1 MNQQLLIGYEPTLI
15 HFGSDILKIVA
26 VLVLC
31 DTTFTIVVFLIE
43 GQLWPPITL
52 PKTHSTPLWHTR
64 YHLKYTIHLQK
75 KIEQIASEL
84 RSGAEFT

>member
-31 DTTFTIVVFLIE
+31 DTTFTVVVFLIE

-52 PKTHSTPLWHTR
+52 PKTPSTPLWHT
-64 YHLKYTIHLQK
+64 YSEPHGHEDSPGTI
-75 KIEQIASEL
+75 
-84 RSGAEFT
+84 